1 MQDVKSHDR
10 EIVSAIRRAVAE
22 RVGAERYD
30 LWFASTCDFEVRGD
44 RLAVVVPNTFLQDW
58 LRTNFRVPLESALR
72 EVLGPAAVVVFEV
85 EHDAGRSRDA
95 ERTEPRAR
103 RQRTTKP
110 ATANR
115 RCDSSDRSTIG
126 DAPVV
131 KPKRITNPRRLHDF
145 DEFVV
150 GATNRLAYVSALGVV
165 ERLGGISPLFLYGP
179 TGVGKTHLLEATV
192 ETVRRSSAD
201 ARTTY
206 LSAEQFTTEFLE
218 ALHGKGLPIFRR
230 KFRDLHLLVVDDIQ
244 FLGGKK
250 ATVIELTHTIDAL
263 QRAGRQVVLSA
274 DRAPADLA
282 MLGPE
287 MRNRLTSGL
296 ACKLEAP
303 DLTTRLGITTRMA
316 TRLGMMIPDDVRHF
330 IATNFSAHARELA
343 GAIEATAR
351 RAAGFRSSARSGV
364 SRPKRSTSCSAIGT
378 RPCGWPTSRRRS
390 ATCSASKPMPCNRRA
405 KGTTSVVRGCWPC
418 GWRESTRGPHSARS
432 AASSAAAVTAR
443 SSRRTRKSTPGSS
456 ASESMQVGF
465 GRCRFDEA
473 LAQGRRDA
481 ARPSGLVACGFVVT
495 AKLRLRRSACCRS
508 SASTAWTSSAV
519 ARIPVIRL

>member
-10 EIVSAIRRAVAE
+10 EVVSAIRRAIAE

-44 RLAVVVPNTFLQDW
+44 RLAVRVPNTFLQDW
-58 LRTNFRVPLESALR
+58 LRTNFRIPLESALR

-85 EHDAGRSRDA
+85 DATLVA
-95 ERTEPRAR
+95 RAASESNAPSG
-103 RQRTTKP
+103 TTKP
-110 ATANR
+110 ATEPTLR
-115 RCDSSDRSTIG
+115 LVGPEQIG

-145 DEFVV
+145 NDFVV

-192 ETVRRSSAD
+192 ETVRRNTTD

-218 ALHGKGLPIFRR
+218 ALHGKGLPSFRR

-282 MLGPE
+282 VLGPE

-316 TRLGMMIPDDVRHF
+316 ARLGMMIPDDVRHF

-343 GAIEATAR
+343 GAIKRLLVAQRAFDRPLDLAFATESLDELLRNRHKAVRLADIEKAVCRVFGLEADALQSPR
-351 RAAGFRSSARSGV
+351 KGNDV
-364 SRPKRSTSCSAIGT
+364 SRPRMLAMWLARKYTRAALSEIGGFFGGRSHSTVISAHKKVDAWLVG
-378 RPCGWPTSRRRS
+378 
-390 ATCSASKPMPCNRRA
+390 
-405 KGTTSVVRGCWPC
+405 
-418 GWRESTRGPHSARS
+418 
-432 AASSAAAVTAR
+432 
-443 SSRRTRKSTPGSS
+443 
-456 ASESMQVGF
+456 SESMQLGF

-473 LAQGRRDA
+473 LRKVEETLLGQAG
-481 ARPSGLVACGFVVT
+481 
-495 AKLRLRRSACCRS
+495 
-508 SASTAWTSSAV
+508 
-519 ARIPVIRL
+519 